1 MLEARAREL
10 GLVMPGERA
19 FLVRGDLDPP
29 PPETADTG
37 DDGGPFGWFTA
48 IF

>member
-19 FLVRGDLDPP
+19 FLVRGDLEPEPP
-29 PPETADTG
+29 APADAG
-37 DDGGPFGWFTA
+37 DDGGAVGWLTAPF
-48 IF
+48 